1 MDIVSFIF
9 LNKFEINLKN
19 IGTFNIMMYR
29 IEWRFLLT
37 NLKSNGYWFEE
48 KDKTMLEDSIKYL
61 NKQYPGEILHWLGN
75 K

>member
-1 MDIVSFIF
+1 
-9 LNKFEINLKN
+9 
-19 IGTFNIMMYR
+19 MYR